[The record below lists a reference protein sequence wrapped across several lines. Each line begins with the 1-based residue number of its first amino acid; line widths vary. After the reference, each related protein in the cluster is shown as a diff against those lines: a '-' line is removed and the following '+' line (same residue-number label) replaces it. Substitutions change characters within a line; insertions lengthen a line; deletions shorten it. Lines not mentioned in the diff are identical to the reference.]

1 MKLHLITI
9 SVIAYTVIV
18 MAWICY
24 TELVL
29 S

>member
-1 MKLHLITI
+1 MKLHLITVC
-9 SVIAYTVIV
+9 VIAYTVLV